1 MSTKIA
7 TASLVFPFLSSVVR
21 EYAELWRIHG
31 SDHVRRRTRPGL
43 TPRPYPGTPRWM
55 KVFGIIVIF
64 LVLLVVVMMFIGD
77 GEHGPARH
85 ILSGDIGGHTPPLE
99 RWVQQP

>member
-1 MSTKIA
+1 
-7 TASLVFPFLSSVVR
+7 
-21 EYAELWRIHG
+21 
-31 SDHVRRRTRPGL
+31 
-43 TPRPYPGTPRWM
+43 M